1 MRFSEF
7 TYPVFPLQI
16 ALPIFLSSDVGSEY
30 KTKLQFLDLSMADI
44 NQDGLLELLS
54 RCRQLKKLS
63 LEHIALN
70 YDICKQIAENT
81 DLEGLNLTMCEGID
95 ARCLRIMCGKL
106 QK

>member
-1 MRFSEF
+1 M
-7 TYPVFPLQI
+7 
-16 ALPIFLSSDVGSEY
+16 SDVTSDY
-30 KTKLQFLDLSMADI
+30 TTKLQFLDLSMADI
-44 NQDGLLELLS
+44 TKDGLLELMS

-70 YDICKQIAENT
+70 YEICKQIAENK

-95 ARCLRIMCGKL
+95 ARCLRTMCVQL